1 MKQKLRLEWKA
12 FHSWRSVL
20 SKSIRRHTNFEGETF
35 ETLHSLEID
44 LFFLIDLYVL
54 YLLYIL
60 NVLSWKKMARDEDIA
75 LAEIVRK
82 YPAVYDKAVPEY
94 HRKDVQKNCWNVI
107 ATELG
112 LELG

>member
-1 MKQKLRLEWKA
+1 MYCIV
-12 FHSWRSVL
+12 F
-20 SKSIRRHTNFEGETF
+20 
-35 ETLHSLEID
+35 
-44 LFFLIDLYVL
+44 YV
-54 YLLYIL
+54 L
-60 NVLSWKKMARDEDIA
+60 NVLSKKKMAREKDIA

-112 LELG
+112 LESGQ